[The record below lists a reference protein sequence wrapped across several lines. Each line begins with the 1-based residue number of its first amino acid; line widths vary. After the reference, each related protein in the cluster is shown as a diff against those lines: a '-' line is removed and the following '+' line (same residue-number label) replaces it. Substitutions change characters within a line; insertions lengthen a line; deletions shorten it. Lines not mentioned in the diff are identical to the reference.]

1 MTMKITK
8 ENAYA
13 VAKELEHQSRSSDS
27 LSEDIA
33 TAIQVVEHNSTLSR
47 KIEDVFSY
55 FAEKGLSHMWKSN
68 VDGKVDH
75 CAIYQEFVFEP
86 LVIMPCQGI
95 STKALRQ
102 AIEYVMDQEEL

>member
-1 MTMKITK
+1 MKITK

-13 VAKELEHQSRSSDS
+13 VAKELEHQSKSSDS
-27 LSEDIA
+27 LCNEIA
-33 TAIQVVEHNSTLSR
+33 TAIEVVEHNSTLSR

-75 CAIYQEFVFEP
+75 CEIYQEFVFEP
-86 LVIMPCQGI
+86 LVCMPCNGI

-102 AIEYVMDQEEL
+102 AIEYVMDQDEL

>member
-1 MTMKITK
+1 MQITK

-47 KIEDVFSY
+47 KVEDVFSY

-75 CAIYQEFVFEP
+75 CEIYQEFVFEP
-86 LVIMPCQGI
+86 LVRMLCQGI

-102 AIEYVMDQEEL
+102 AIEYVMDQDEL

>member
-1 MTMKITK
+1 MQITK

-47 KIEDVFSY
+47 KVEDVFSY

-75 CAIYQEFVFEP
+75 CEIYQEFVFEP
-86 LVIMPCQGI
+86 LVCMPCQGI

-102 AIEYVMDQEEL
+102 AIEYVMDQDEL